1 LPDAIWITNPID
13 RDPRGTAYAFRVI
26 PEDLRY
32 TEAHEWVRDLGE
44 GVVRI
49 GITDHA
55 QSQLGDVVF
64 VQLPAVGD
72 EVTAGAAV
80 GEVESTKSVSD
91 IYSPV
96 SGTIAAVND
105 ALDANPE
112 LVNSG
117 PYESGWMIEVRL
129 AGDATGIPDDLLD
142 AVAYQELTGS

>member
-1 LPDAIWITNPID
+1 
-13 RDPRGTAYAFRVI
+13 VI

-32 TEAHEWVRDLGE
+32 TDAHEWVRDLGD

-72 EVTAGAAV
+72 DVAPGSAV

-91 IYSPV
+91 IYAPV
-96 SGTIAAVND
+96 AGTVTAVNEHLQD
-105 ALDANPE
+105 RPE

-117 PYESGWMIEVRL
+117 PYDDGWMVEVRL
-129 AGDATGIPDDLLD
+129 ADGAATVPADLLD
-142 AVAYQELTGS
+142 AAAYRELTGS

>member
-1 LPDAIWITNPID
+1 
-13 RDPRGTAYAFRVI
+13 VI

-32 TEAHEWVRDLGE
+32 TEAHEWVRDLGD

-72 EVTAGAAV
+72 TVTAGAAV

-91 IYSPV
+91 IYAPV
-96 SGTIAAVND
+96 SGTVVAVND
-105 ALDANPE
+105 SLENSPE
-112 LVNSG
+112 LINSG
-117 PYESGWMIEVRL
+117 PYQAGWMMDVRL
-129 AGDATGIPDDLLD
+129 ADDAAALGDLLD
-142 AVAYQELTGS
+142 AAAYGELTGS

>member
-1 LPDAIWITNPID
+1 M
-13 RDPRGTAYAFRVI
+13 I

-32 TEAHEWVRDLGE
+32 TDAHEWVRDLGE

-72 EVTAGAAV
+72 SVAAGAAV

-91 IYSPV
+91 IYAPL
-96 SGTIAAVND
+96 SGTVVAVNEALAD
-105 ALDANPE
+105 APE

-117 PYESGWMIEVRL
+117 PYGDGWMIEVRL
-129 AGDATGIPDDLLD
+129 EGVAGAAPLGELLD
-142 AVAYQELTGS
+142 PAAYRDLVGG

>member
-1 LPDAIWITNPID
+1 MLRVRLA
-13 RDPRGTAYAFRVI
+13 RVI

-32 TEAHEWVRDLGE
+32 TDAHEWVRDLGD

-64 VQLPAVGD
+64 VQLPAVG
-72 EVTAGAAV
+72 ESVAAGAAV

-91 IYSPV
+91 IYAPV
-96 SGTIAAVND
+96 AGTVVSVNE
-105 ALDANPE
+105 ALQDTPE

-117 PYESGWMIEVRL
+117 PYEAGWMIEVRL
-129 AGDATGIPDDLLD
+129 QDGGAGPGDLLD
-142 AVAYQELTGS
+142 ATAYRELTGT

>member
-1 LPDAIWITNPID
+1 
-13 RDPRGTAYAFRVI
+13 VI

-32 TEAHEWVRDLGE
+32 TDAHEWVRDLGD

-49 GITDHA
+49 GITAHA

-72 EVTAGAAV
+72 SVTAGAAV

-96 SGTIAAVND
+96 SGTVSAVNE
-105 ALDANPE
+105 ALEANPE

-117 PYESGWMIEVRL
+117 PYEAGWMIEVRL
-129 AGDATGIPDDLLD
+129 GDGAEGLPADLLD
-142 AVAYQELTGS
+142 AAAYRELTGA

>member
-1 LPDAIWITNPID
+1 M
-13 RDPRGTAYAFRVI
+13 I

-32 TEAHEWVRDLGE
+32 TEAHEWVRDLGD

-96 SGTIAAVND
+96 AGTVSAVND

-112 LVNSG
+112 LINSG
-117 PYESGWMIEVRL
+117 PYEEGWMLEIRL
-129 AGDATGIPDDLLD
+129 ADAASGVPDDLLD
-142 AVAYQELTGS
+142 AAAYRELTGS

>member
-1 LPDAIWITNPID
+1 M
-13 RDPRGTAYAFRVI
+13 I

-32 TEAHEWVRDLGE
+32 TEAHEWVRDLGD

-72 EVTAGAAV
+72 TVTAGAAV

-91 IYSPV
+91 IYAPV
-96 SGTIAAVND
+96 SGTVVAVND
-105 ALDANPE
+105 SLENSPE
-112 LVNSG
+112 LINSG
-117 PYESGWMIEVRL
+117 PYQAGWMMDVQL
-129 AGDATGIPDDLLD
+129 ADDAGALGDLLD
-142 AVAYQELTGS
+142 ATAYRELTGS

>member
-1 LPDAIWITNPID
+1 
-13 RDPRGTAYAFRVI
+13 VI

-32 TEAHEWVRDLGE
+32 TDAHEWVRDLGD

-64 VQLPAVGD
+64 VQLPAVG
-72 EVTAGAAV
+72 EEITAGASV

-91 IYSPV
+91 IYAPV
-96 SGTIAAVND
+96 SGTVAAVNEELE
-105 ALDANPE
+105 AKPE

-117 PYESGWMIEVRL
+117 PYEAGWMLEIRL
-129 AGDATGIPDDLLD
+129 AGGAPGIPDDLLD
-142 AVAYQELTGS
+142 AAAYQQLTGG

>member
-1 LPDAIWITNPID
+1 
-13 RDPRGTAYAFRVI
+13 VI

-32 TEAHEWVRDLGE
+32 TEAHEWVRDLGD

-64 VQLPAVGD
+64 VQLPDVGE

-91 IYSPV
+91 IYAPV
-96 SGTIAAVND
+96 SGTVSAVND

-112 LVNSG
+112 LINSG
-117 PYESGWMIEVRL
+117 PYEAGWMLEIRL
-129 AGDATGIPDDLLD
+129 ADGAAGIPDDLLD
-142 AVAYQELTGS
+142 AAAYQELTGS

>member
-1 LPDAIWITNPID
+1 
-13 RDPRGTAYAFRVI
+13 VI

-32 TEAHEWVRDLGE
+32 TDAHEWVRDLGD

-72 EVTAGAAV
+72 TVSAGAAV

-91 IYSPV
+91 IYAPV
-96 SGTIAAVND
+96 SGTVTAVNEG
-105 ALDANPE
+105 LEANPE
-112 LVNSG
+112 LINSG
-117 PYESGWMIEVRL
+117 PYESGWMIEIRL
-129 AGDATGIPDDLLD
+129 ADEAEGIPADLLD
-142 AVAYQELTGS
+142 AAAYRELTGA

>member
-1 LPDAIWITNPID
+1 M
-13 RDPRGTAYAFRVI
+13 I

-32 TEAHEWVRDLGE
+32 TEAHEWVRDLGD

-64 VQLPAVGD
+64 VQLPDVGE

-91 IYSPV
+91 IYAPAAGTVVEVNTTLADAPERLNQSPY
-96 SGTIAAVND
+96 D
-105 ALDANPE
+105 D
-112 LVNSG
+112 
-117 PYESGWMIEVRL
+117 GWIFVIEMS
-129 AGDATGIPDDLLD
+129 DPDQVDGLLD
-142 AVAYQELTGS
+142 AAAYRHLVEEQ